1 MCRIAESQS
10 PQDLTFQSPL
20 AFTRLMAQ
28 SALGALKEAG
38 FSDGDLPSLS
48 GMPMILNRL
57 GYRLRKVAKAKPL
70 KKLNETDAIFEHV
83 KKRPSS
89 QRLRRACC
97 PVEHGLQ
104 GDGQELANSPGAA

>member
-57 GYRLRKVAKAKPL
+57 GYRLRKVAKAKQPKTQTGML
-70 KKLNETDAIFEHV
+70 
-83 KKRPSS
+83 S
-89 QRLRRACC
+89 
-97 PVEHGLQ
+97 G
-104 GDGQELANSPGAA
+104 